1 MRFESTKLVEALIK
15 TLTDDIEAIEEQIR
29 ESRTKEP
36 SMVPTLESAQKR
48 LIKAREGIVSAWN
61 LLLEN

>member
-1 MRFESTKLVEALIK
+1 MRFESTKLVEALIE

-36 SMVPTLESAQKR
+36 SMVP
-48 LIKAREGIVSAWN
+48 ARRSG
-61 LLLEN
+61 